1 MITNKRLA
9 TIFASALMV
18 FAFALFAHA
27 DPAFAEDAPQ
37 TTPDVD
43 LSDNGIPVLYI
54 NIDPEEYQ
62 KVIVKVK
69 RPLEKE
75 IIDN

>member
-1 MITNKRLA
+1 M
-9 TIFASALMV
+9 
-18 FAFALFAHA
+18 AFAIALFVHA
-27 DPAFAEDAPQ
+27 DPAFAEAPPQ

-69 RPLEKE
+69 
-75 IIDN
+75 